1 MKLHVLLVAAATL
14 LLAACSSGSQTS
26 SFPQPNALTD
36 IGAGVQGPSGLE
48 AGVYSTGLT
57 NVAALT
63 FDAEGR
69 LWAATAAF
77 TDAGTDAVYVIA
89 SEGAAP
95 LRVIDDAQTPLGLL
109 WIDDT
114 LYVSSREAVR
124 AFEGFDGTHFAGM
137 RTVIELPAGVGEVN
151 GMALAP
157 DGRISLG
164 VSAPCDACDPES
176 EYSAAVLSFLPD
188 GSDLRVDANGIR
200 APIGLAYYPGTDD
213 LFVTMNQ
220 RDALGDAT
228 PGDWL
233 AVVEPGQDWRFPGCY
248 GQGGTVCAGV
258 PAPVAELD
266 KHAAV
271 SAVVI
276 DPDGGLSDGSSAYVA
291 EWASGKVLRVE
302 LSRSGGTYTSSV
314 STFLTGVG
322 RPVGLALDAD
332 GSLFVGD
339 WDSGT
344 IYRITA

>member
-1 MKLHVLLVAAATL
+1 MKLRLTALVAIAL
-14 LLAACSSGSQTS
+14 FLAACSGGGSTS
-26 SFPQPNALTD
+26 STPVPALTD
-36 IGAGVQGPSGLE
+36 IGVGVQGPSGV
-48 AGVYSTGLT
+48 AASVYATGLT

-63 FDAEGR
+63 LDDDGR

-77 TDAGTDAVYVIA
+77 SDAGTDAVYVIA
-89 SEGAAP
+89 SEGATP
-95 LRVIDDAQTPLGLL
+95 IKVIEDAQTPLGLL
-109 WIDDT
+109 WIDNT
-114 LYVSSREAVR
+114 LYVSSHEAVR
-124 AFEGFDGTHFAGM
+124 AFEGFDGSRFASM
-137 RTVIELPAGVGEVN
+137 RTIIELPQAVGEVN
-151 GMALAP
+151 GMALGP

-164 VSAPCDACDPES
+164 VSAPCDACDPAS
-176 EYSAAVLSFLPD
+176 EYSAAVISFLPD
-188 GSDLRVDANGIR
+188 GSDLRIDATGIR

-233 AVVEPGQDWRFPGCY
+233 AVVEPGQDWRFPDCY

-258 PAPVAELD
+258 PSPVAELD

-276 DPDGGLSDGSSAYVA
+276 DADGGLSAGASAYVA

-302 LSRSGGTYTSSV
+302 LSSDAGSYTGSV
-314 STFLTGVG
+314 STFLTGIG
-322 RPVGLALDAD
+322 RPVGLALAAD

-339 WDSGT
+339 WQSGT